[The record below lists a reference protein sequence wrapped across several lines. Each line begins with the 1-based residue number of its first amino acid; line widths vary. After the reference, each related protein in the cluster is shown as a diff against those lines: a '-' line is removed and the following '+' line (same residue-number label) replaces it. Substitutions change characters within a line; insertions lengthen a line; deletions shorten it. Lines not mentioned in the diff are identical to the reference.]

1 MKKYEEEHYKYENI
15 SKLIYPWVKESL
27 VDYEALNGKN
37 ISEKDTPVIAFV
49 GDLKIIFVI
58 KRGEN
63 VFEVLKDNMLPPE
76 CDIEEMYHLA
86 CENLIRDVE
95 FVIGNTWY
103 GAFAIIADGYHEA
116 SAVCFKHIWQVCVD
130 KLKDDIVIM
139 VPTRDMILFAPAA
152 QDEVVHKMT
161 DHGRQAYEMSRD
173 KISTSLLM
181 FSKDRKELTT
191 YDKEH

>member
-63 VFEVLKDNMLPPE
+63 VFEVLKDNMLPPV

-152 QDEVVHKMT
+152 QDEVVQKMT

-173 KISTSLLM
+173 KISTSLLI

-191 YDKEH
+191 YDKEY